1 MSFEDYTFEDP
12 CDSWDRGEEDD
23 SSQYDYTK
31 VYRDSQ
37 YTQRKCVT
45 CSLKFKSQYPCA
57 CTRCGGWTNSL

>member
-12 CDSWDRGEEDD
+12 CESMDRGEEDD
-23 SSQYDYTK
+23 SSQYY
-31 VYRDSQ
+31 YNRDRP

-45 CSLKFKSQYPCA
+45 CSLEFKSQYPCA